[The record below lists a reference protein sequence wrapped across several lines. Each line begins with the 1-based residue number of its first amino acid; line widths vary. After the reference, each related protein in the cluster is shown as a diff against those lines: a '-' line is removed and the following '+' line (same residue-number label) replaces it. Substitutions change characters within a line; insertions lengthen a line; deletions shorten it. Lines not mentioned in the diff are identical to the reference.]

1 MLALGC
7 APTAVQVSEAWST
20 KTCSMC
26 GHLNDVGASREYHCA
41 HCGLT
46 ADRDAQAAKNILAYN
61 LSLLLK
67 LRPQL
72 RHALEAERAV
82 VLSRASDSAVANA
95 GPASGAASPS
105 TGLTSC

>member
-7 APTAVQVSEAWST
+7 APTAQVSEAWST

-67 LRPQL
+67 LRPKL
-72 RHALEAERAV
+72 GRALEAERAV

-95 GPASGAASPS
+95 GPAPGAASPS
-105 TGLTSC
+105 TGLISC

>member
-7 APTAVQVSEAWST
+7 APTAQVSEAWST

-67 LRPQL
+67 LRPEL
-72 RHALEAERAV
+72 RYALETERAV
-82 VLSRASDSAVANA
+82 ELSRASDSAVANA

>member
-7 APTAVQVSEAWST
+7 APTAQVSEAWST
-20 KTCSMC
+20 KTCSVC

-72 RHALEAERAV
+72 RYALEAERAV

-95 GPASGAASPS
+95 GPAPGAASPS

>member
-7 APTAVQVSEAWST
+7 APTAQVSEAWST

-67 LRPQL
+67 LRPVL

>member
-1 MLALGC
+1 M
-7 APTAVQVSEAWST
+7 SEAWST
-20 KTCSMC
+20 KTCSVC

-67 LRPQL
+67 LRPKL
-72 RHALEAERAV
+72 GYALETERAV

-105 TGLTSC
+105 TGLNSC